1 MNDVFAEILRL
12 NQQGRRAALCTI
24 ISSKGSLPMSGKAKM
39 LVGEDG
45 TMVGTVGGGCL
56 EADVWA
62 EAQRVLKKDIS
73 KIASFILTEQH
84 AGESGLNCGGKVEIF
99 IEPVV
104 PARVEAVFEEIA
116 RIRAQGEKGAIA
128 TVISSRIPPAMK
140 DKAKLVLRADG
151 TVVGRL
157 GEGGFIED
165 HVRQKAEDVMRED
178 YLTVLQ
184 FEVGEDEAQRWGLER
199 GDTLDVFVEPI
210 VAIPTLY
217 LFGGGHVSLQIAK
230 IATMVGFKTVV
241 IDDRPAFA
249 NKERFPMA
257 DATLVEDLTTVF
269 ERLNIDDQSYIVAV
283 TRGHQHDE
291 PVIEQAIRTNAR
303 YIGMIG
309 SKRKI
314 TRMWKKLIERGAHRE
329 RLAQVH
335 APIGLEIGADT
346 PEEIAVSIVAQM
358 IQARRGPKDR
368 KRLSNY
374 ERVSAAAHAS
384 ST

>member
-1 MNDVFAEILRL
+1 MNDVFDEILRL
-12 NQQGRRAALCTI
+12 KQEGQRGALCTV

-62 EAQRVLKKDIS
+62 EAQRVVKRDIS
-73 KIASFILTEQH
+73 KVASFILTEQH
-84 AGESGLNCGGKVEIF
+84 AGESGLNCGGKVDIF

-104 PARVEAVFEEIA
+104 PDRMTAVFEEIA
-116 RIRAQGEKGAIA
+116 RIRAEGEKGAIA
-128 TVISSRIPPAMK
+128 TVISSRIPAAMK
-140 DKAKLVLRADG
+140 EKSKLVLRADG
-151 TVVGRL
+151 TILGGI

-165 HVRQKAEDVMRED
+165 CVRQKAEEVMRED

-184 FEVGEDEAQRWGLER
+184 FEISEDEGHRWGLEP

-210 VAIPTLY
+210 IAIPTLY

-230 IATMVGFKTVV
+230 IAKMVGFKIVV

-257 DATLVEDLTTVF
+257 DEARVEDLYTVF
-269 ERLNIDDQSYIVAV
+269 ERLKIDDQSYIVAV

-291 PVIEQAIRTNAR
+291 PVIEQAIRTEAR

-314 TRMWKKLIERGAHRE
+314 SRMWKKLIERGADKA
-329 RLAQVH
+329 RLAQVQ

-346 PEEIAVSIVAQM
+346 PEEIAVSIVAQL
-358 IQARRGPKDR
+358 IQSRRGRKDR
-368 KRLSNY
+368 RRLSNY
-374 ERVSAAAHAS
+374 ERISAAAHVTSA
-384 ST
+384 

>member
-1 MNDVFAEILRL
+1 
-12 NQQGRRAALCTI
+12 
-24 ISSKGSLPMSGKAKM
+24 MSGKAKM

-62 EAQRVLKKDIS
+62 EAQRVLKGDIS
-73 KIASFILTEQH
+73 KIAAFILTEQH

-104 PARVEAVFEEIA
+104 PRRMDAVFEEIV

-128 TVISSRIPPAMK
+128 TVISSRIPAAMK

-151 TVVGRL
+151 TTVG
-157 GEGGFIED
+157 GIGDGGFVEE
-165 HVRQKAEDVMRED
+165 HVRQEAERVMQED

-184 FEVGEDEAQRWGLER
+184 FEVSDEEAERWALEA
-199 GDTLDVFVEPI
+199 GDTLDIFIEPI
-210 VAIPTLY
+210 VAVPTLY
-217 LFGGGHVSLQIAK
+217 LFGGGHVSLQIATVAK
-230 IATMVGFKTVV
+230 LVGFKIVV
-241 IDDRPAFA
+241 LDDRPAFA
-249 NKERFPMA
+249 NQERFPMA
-257 DATLVEDLTTVF
+257 DETRVEDLTTAF
-269 ERLNIDDQSYIVAV
+269 ERLNIDDQSYIVTV
-283 TRGHQHDE
+283 TRAHQADE

-314 TRMWKKLIERGAHRE
+314 SRMWKKLIERGGDPQ
-329 RLAQVH
+329 RLAEVH
-335 APIGLEIGADT
+335 APIGLEIGADN
-346 PEEIAVSIVAQM
+346 PQEIAVCIVAQL
-358 IQARRGPKDR
+358 IQVRRGRKER

-374 ERVSAAAHAS
+374 ERVAAVAQTTSA
-384 ST
+384 

>member
-1 MNDVFAEILRL
+1 MNDVFSEILRL
-12 NQQGRRAALCTI
+12 KQEGQRGALCTI

-62 EAQRVLKKDIS
+62 EAQRVVKKDIS

-104 PARVEAVFEEIA
+104 PERMTAVFEEIA

-128 TVISSRIPPAMK
+128 TVISSRIPPEMK
-140 DKAKLVLRADG
+140 EQSKLVLRADG
-151 TVVGRL
+151 TIVG
-157 GEGGFIED
+157 GIGAGGFIED
-165 HVRQKAEDVMRED
+165 SVRQKAEEVMRED

-184 FEVGEDEAQRWGLER
+184 FDISEEEAQRWGLEP

-210 VAIPTLY
+210 IAIPTLY

-230 IATMVGFKTVV
+230 VAKMVGFKIVV

-257 DATLVEDLTTVF
+257 DETRVEDLYSVF
-269 ERLNIDDQSYIVAV
+269 ERLHIDDQSYIVAV

-291 PVIEQAIRTNAR
+291 PVIEQAIRTGAR

-314 TRMWKKLIERGAHRE
+314 SRMWKKLIERGADKQ

-335 APIGLEIGADT
+335 APVGLEIGADT
-346 PEEIAVSIVAQM
+346 PEEIAVSIVAQL
-358 IQARRGPKDR
+358 IESRRGHKDR
-368 KRLSNY
+368 RRLSNY
-374 ERVSAAAHAS
+374 ERISATTAVTSA
-384 ST
+384 

>member
-1 MNDVFAEILRL
+1 
-12 NQQGRRAALCTI
+12 
-24 ISSKGSLPMSGKAKM
+24 M

-62 EAQRVLKKDIS
+62 EAQRVIKSDVS
-73 KIASFILTEQH
+73 KIATFILTEQH

-104 PARVEAVFEEIA
+104 PERADAVIEEIA
-116 RIRAQGEKGAIA
+116 RIRAEGEKGAIA
-128 TVISSRIPPAMK
+128 TVISGHLPAGMK
-140 DKAKLVLRADG
+140 EKAKLVLRADG
-151 TVVGRL
+151 TTVGGI
-157 GEGGFIED
+157 GEGGFIEES
-165 HVRQKAEDVMRED
+165 VRQKAEEVMRDD

-184 FEVGEDEAQRWGLER
+184 FEVNEEEAQRWALET

-217 LFGGGHVSLQIAK
+217 LFGGGHVSLQIAR
-230 IATMVGFKTVV
+230 IAKMVGFKIVV

-249 NKERFPMA
+249 NKDRFAMA
-257 DATLVEDLTTVF
+257 DETRVEDLYTVF
-269 ERLNIDDQSYIVAV
+269 DRLKIDDQSYIVAV

-291 PVIEQAIRTNAR
+291 PVIEQAIRTDAR

-314 TRMWKKLIERGAHRE
+314 TRMWKKLIERGADRK
-329 RLAQVH
+329 RLAEVH
-335 APIGLEIGADT
+335 APIGLEIGADN
-346 PEEIAVSIVAQM
+346 PEEIAVSIVAQLV
-358 IQARRGPKDR
+358 QARRGRKDR
-368 KRLSNY
+368 RRLSNY
-374 ERVSAAAHAS
+374 ERISAAAYTAS
-384 ST
+384 A

>member
-1 MNDVFAEILRL
+1 MNDLFAEILRL
-12 NQQGRRAALCTI
+12 QEEGQRGALCTI

-62 EAQRVLKKDIS
+62 EAQRVVKKDIS

-104 PARVEAVFEEIA
+104 PDRMNLLFEEIA

-128 TVISSRIPPAMK
+128 TVISSRIPPTMK
-140 DKAKLVLRADG
+140 EKSKLLLRADG
-151 TVVGRL
+151 TVMGRI

-165 HVRQKAEDVMRED
+165 CVRQKAEEVMRED

-184 FEVGEDEAQRWGLER
+184 FEVNDEEAQRWGLEP
-199 GDTLDVFVEPI
+199 GDSLDVFVEPI

-230 IATMVGFKTVV
+230 VAKMVGFKIVV

-257 DATLVEDLTTVF
+257 DETRVEDLYTVF
-269 ERLNIDDQSYIVAV
+269 ERLKIDDQSYIVAV

-291 PVIEQAIRTNAR
+291 PVIEQAIRTEAR

-314 TRMWKKLIERGAHRE
+314 SRMWKKLIERGANRD

-346 PEEIAVSIVAQM
+346 PEEIAVSIVAQL
-358 IQARRGPKDR
+358 IQSRRGRKDR
-368 KRLSNY
+368 RRLSNY
-374 ERVSAAAHAS
+374 ERISAVAPVTSA
-384 ST
+384 

>member
-12 NQQGRRAALCTI
+12 KQEGQRGALCTI

-62 EAQRVLKKDIS
+62 EAQRVVKKDIS

-84 AGESGLNCGGKVEIF
+84 AGESGLNCGGKVDIF

-104 PARVEAVFEEIA
+104 PDRMTAVFEEIA
-116 RIRAQGEKGAIA
+116 RIRAEGEKGAIA
-128 TVISSRIPPAMK
+128 TVISSRIPAAMK
-140 DKAKLVLRADG
+140 EKSKLILRADG
-151 TVVGRL
+151 TMLGGI

-165 HVRQKAEDVMRED
+165 CVRQKAEEVMRED

-184 FEVGEDEAQRWGLER
+184 FEIGDEEAQRWGLEP

-210 VAIPTLY
+210 IAIPTLY
-217 LFGGGHVSLQIAK
+217 LFGGGHVSLQIARVAK
-230 IATMVGFKTVV
+230 MVGLKIVV

-257 DATLVEDLTTVF
+257 DETRVEDLYTVF
-269 ERLNIDDQSYIVAV
+269 ERLKIDDQSYIVAV

-291 PVIEQAIRTNAR
+291 PVIEQAIRTEAR

-314 TRMWKKLIERGAHRE
+314 SRMWKKLIERGADKA

-346 PEEIAVSIVAQM
+346 PEEIAVSIVAQL
-358 IQARRGPKDR
+358 IQSRRGRKDR
-368 KRLSNY
+368 RRLSNY
-374 ERVSAAAHAS
+374 ERISAADHVTSA
-384 ST
+384 

>member
-12 NQQGRRAALCTI
+12 KQQGRRAALCTI

-62 EAQRVLKKDIS
+62 EAQRVLKKDVS
-73 KIASFILTEQH
+73 KIAAFILTEQH

-104 PARVEAVFEEIA
+104 PARMEAVFEEIA

-128 TVISSRIPPAMK
+128 SVISSRIPPAMK

-157 GEGGFIED
+157 GEGGFIEEY
-165 HVRQKAEDVMRED
+165 VRQKAEDVMRED

-184 FEVGEDEAQRWGLER
+184 VEVGEDDAQRWGLDP

-291 PVIEQAIRTNAR
+291 PVVEQAIRTSAR

-314 TRMWKKLIERGAHRE
+314 TRMWKKLIERGADRD

-346 PEEIAVSIVAQM
+346 PEEIAVSIVAQL

-374 ERVSAAAHAS
+374 ERVSAVAQAS
-384 ST
+384 SA

>member
-12 NQQGRRAALCTI
+12 KQEGQRGALCTV

-62 EAQRVLKKDIS
+62 EAQRVVKRDIS

-84 AGESGLNCGGKVEIF
+84 AGESGLNCGGKVDIF

-104 PARVEAVFEEIA
+104 PDRMTAVFEEIA
-116 RIRAQGEKGAIA
+116 RIRAEGEKGAIA
-128 TVISSRIPPAMK
+128 TVISSRIPAAMQEK
-140 DKAKLVLRADG
+140 SKLVLRADG
-151 TVVGRL
+151 TLLGGI
-157 GEGGFIED
+157 GEGGFVED
-165 HVRQKAEDVMRED
+165 CVRQKAEEVMRED
-178 YLTVLQ
+178 YLAVLQ
-184 FEVGEDEAQRWGLER
+184 FEIGDEEAQRWGLEP

-210 VAIPTLY
+210 IAIPTLY
-217 LFGGGHVSLQIAK
+217 LFGGGHVSLQIAR
-230 IATMVGFKTVV
+230 IAQMVGFKIVV

-257 DATLVEDLTTVF
+257 DETRVEDLYTVF
-269 ERLNIDDQSYIVAV
+269 ERLKIDDQSYIVAV

-291 PVIEQAIRTNAR
+291 PVIEQAIRTEAR

-314 TRMWKKLIERGAHRE
+314 SRMWKKLIERGADKA

-346 PEEIAVSIVAQM
+346 PEEIAVSIVAQL
-358 IQARRGPKDR
+358 IQSRRGRKDR
-368 KRLSNY
+368 RRLSNY
-374 ERVSAAAHAS
+374 ERISAAAHVTSA
-384 ST
+384 

>member
-1 MNDVFAEILRL
+1 MNDVFADILRL
-12 NQQGRRAALCTI
+12 KQQGRRAALCTI

-62 EAQRVLKKDIS
+62 EAQRVLKKDIA

-104 PARVEAVFEEIA
+104 PARMEAVFEEIA
-116 RIRAQGEKGAIA
+116 RIRAEGEKGAIA
-128 TVISSRIPPAMK
+128 TVISSRIPAAMK

-165 HVRQKAEDVMRED
+165 YVRQKAEDVMRED

-184 FEVGEDEAQRWGLER
+184 CEVGEDEAQRWGLEP

-314 TRMWKKLIERGAHRE
+314 TRMWKKLIERGASRE

-335 APIGLEIGADT
+335 APIGMEIGADT
-346 PEEIAVSIVAQM
+346 PEEIAVSIVAQL

-384 ST
+384 SA

>member
-1 MNDVFAEILRL
+1 MNDVFNEILRL
-12 NQQGRRAALCTI
+12 KQQGQRGALCTI

-62 EAQRVLKKDIS
+62 EAQRVVKKDIS

-104 PARVEAVFEEIA
+104 PDRMTTVFEEIA

-140 DKAKLVLRADG
+140 EQSKLVLRADG
-151 TVVGRL
+151 SIVG
-157 GEGGFIED
+157 GIGAGGLIED
-165 HVRQKAEDVMRED
+165 SVRQKAEEVMRED

-184 FEVGEDEAQRWGLER
+184 FDIGDEEAQRWGLEP

-210 VAIPTLY
+210 IAIPTLY
-217 LFGGGHVSLQIAK
+217 LFGGGHVSLQIANVAK
-230 IATMVGFKTVV
+230 MVGFKIVV

-249 NKERFPMA
+249 NQERFPMA
-257 DATLVEDLTTVF
+257 DETRVEDLYTVF
-269 ERLNIDDQSYIVAV
+269 ERLHIDDQSYIVAV

-291 PVIEQAIRTNAR
+291 PVIEQAIRTEAR

-314 TRMWKKLIERGAHRE
+314 SRMWKKLIERGADKN

-346 PEEIAVSIVAQM
+346 PEEIAVSIVAQL
-358 IQARRGPKDR
+358 IESRRGRKDR
-368 KRLSNY
+368 RRLSNY
-374 ERVSAAAHAS
+374 EHIPAAADVTSA
-384 ST
+384 

>member
-1 MNDVFAEILRL
+1 MNDVFAELLRL
-12 NQQGRRAALCTI
+12 KQEGQRGALCTV
-24 ISSKGSLPMSGKAKM
+24 ISSTGSLPMSGKAKM

-62 EAQRVLKKDIS
+62 EAQRAVKRDIS
-73 KIASFILTEQH
+73 QIASFILTEQH
-84 AGESGLNCGGKVEIF
+84 AGESGLNCGGKVDIF

-104 PARVEAVFEEIA
+104 PERMTAVFEEIA
-116 RIRAQGEKGAIA
+116 RIRAEGEKGAIA
-128 TVISSRIPPAMK
+128 TVISSRIPAAMK
-140 DKAKLVLRADG
+140 EKSKLVLRTDG
-151 TVVGRL
+151 SML
-157 GEGGFIED
+157 GGIGAGGFIED
-165 HVRQKAEDVMRED
+165 CVRQKAEEVMRED

-184 FEVGEDEAQRWGLER
+184 FEISDDEAQRWGLEP

-210 VAIPTLY
+210 IAIPTLY

-230 IATMVGFKTVV
+230 VAKMVGFKIVV

-249 NKERFPMA
+249 NQDRFPMA
-257 DATLVEDLTTVF
+257 DETRVEDLYTVF
-269 ERLNIDDQSYIVAV
+269 ERLKIDDQSYIVAV

-291 PVIEQAIRTNAR
+291 PVIEQAIRTEAR

-314 TRMWKKLIERGAHRE
+314 SRMWKKLIERGADKA

-346 PEEIAVSIVAQM
+346 PEEIAVSIVAQL
-358 IQARRGPKDR
+358 IQSRRGRKDR
-368 KRLSNY
+368 RRLSNY
-374 ERVSAAAHAS
+374 ERISAAAHVAS
-384 ST
+384 A

>member
-1 MNDVFAEILRL
+1 MSDVFSELLRL
-12 NQQGRRAALCTI
+12 KQQGQRAALCTI

-62 EAQRVLKKDIS
+62 EAQRVIKKDIS
-73 KIASFILTEQH
+73 KIAAFILTEQH

-104 PARVEAVFEEIA
+104 PQRLNEVFEEIA
-116 RIRAQGEKGAIA
+116 RIRAAGEKGAIA

-140 DKAKLVLRADG
+140 EKSKLVLRADG
-151 TVVGRL
+151 TVVG
-157 GEGGFIED
+157 GIGDGGFIED
-165 HVRQKAEDVMRED
+165 YVRQRAEEVMRED

-184 FEVGEDEAQRWGLER
+184 FELGEEEAQRWGLDSGE
-199 GDTLDVFVEPI
+199 TLDVFVEPI

-230 IATMVGFKTVV
+230 IAKMVGFKLVV

-249 NKERFPMA
+249 NQERFPMA
-257 DATLVEDLTTVF
+257 DETRVEDLYTVF
-269 ERLNIDDQSYIVAV
+269 ERLKIDDQSYIVAV

-314 TRMWKKLIERGAHRE
+314 LRMWKKLIERGADPK
-329 RLAQVH
+329 RLAEVH

-346 PEEIAVSIVAQM
+346 PEEIAVSVVAQL
-358 IQARRGPKDR
+358 IQVRRGRKDR
-368 KRLSNY
+368 RRLSNY
-374 ERVSAAAHAS
+374 ERIPAAVSATSA
-384 ST
+384 

>member
-12 NQQGRRAALCTI
+12 KQEGQRGALCTV

-62 EAQRVLKKDIS
+62 EAQRVVKRDIS

-84 AGESGLNCGGKVEIF
+84 AGESGLNCGGKVDIF

-104 PARVEAVFEEIA
+104 PDRLTAVFEEIA
-116 RIRAQGEKGAIA
+116 RIRADGEKGAIA
-128 TVISSRIPPAMK
+128 TVISSHIPAAMK
-140 DKAKLVLRADG
+140 EKSKLILRADG
-151 TVVGRL
+151 TILGGI

-165 HVRQKAEDVMRED
+165 CVRQKAEEVMRED

-184 FEVGEDEAQRWGLER
+184 FEICDNEAQRWGLEPD
-199 GDTLDVFVEPI
+199 DTLDIFVEPI
-210 VAIPTLY
+210 IAIPTLY
-217 LFGGGHVSLQIAK
+217 LFGGGHVSLQIAR
-230 IATMVGFKTVV
+230 IAKMVGFKIVV

-257 DATLVEDLTTVF
+257 DETRVEDLYTVF
-269 ERLNIDDQSYIVAV
+269 ERLKIDDQSYIVAV

-291 PVIEQAIRTNAR
+291 PVIEQAIRTEAR

-314 TRMWKKLIERGAHRE
+314 SRMWKKLIGRGADKA
-329 RLAQVH
+329 RLAQVQ

-346 PEEIAVSIVAQM
+346 PEEIAVSIVAQL
-358 IQARRGPKDR
+358 IQSRRGRKDR
-368 KRLSNY
+368 RRLSNY
-374 ERVSAAAHAS
+374 ERIPAAAHVTSA
-384 ST
+384 

>member
-1 MNDVFAEILRL
+1 MSDVFSEILRL
-12 NQQGRRAALCTI
+12 QERGHRAALCTI

-62 EAQRVLKKDIS
+62 EAKRVVKKDIA

-104 PARVEAVFEEIA
+104 PQRMHEVFEEIA
-116 RIRAQGEKGAIA
+116 RLRTEGEKGAIA
-128 TVISSRIPPAMK
+128 TVISSRIPAAMK
-140 DKAKLVLRADG
+140 ERAKLVLRADG
-151 TVVGRL
+151 MGVG
-157 GEGGFIED
+157 GIGDGGFIEE
-165 HVRQKAEDVMRED
+165 HVRQKAEEVMRED

-184 FEVGEDEAQRWGLER
+184 FEVGDEEAQRWGLASGEI
-199 GDTLDVFVEPI
+199 LDVFIEPI

-230 IATMVGFKTVV
+230 IAKMVGFKVVV

-249 NKERFPMA
+249 NQERFPMA
-257 DATLVEDLTTVF
+257 DDTRVDDLYTVF
-269 ERLNIDDQSYIVAV
+269 ERLKVDDQSYIVAV

-291 PVIEQAIRTNAR
+291 PVIEQAIRTEAR

-314 TRMWKKLIERGAHRE
+314 SRMWKKLIERGANPD

-346 PEEIAVSIVAQM
+346 PEEIAVSVVAQLV
-358 IQARRGPKDR
+358 QARRGRKDR
-368 KRLSNY
+368 RRLSNY
-374 ERVSAAAHAS
+374 ERVSAVVPATSA
-384 ST
+384 

>member
-1 MNDVFAEILRL
+1 MNDVFTEILRL
-12 NQQGRRAALCTI
+12 KQHGHRGALCTI

-39 LVGEDG
+39 LVSEDG

-62 EAQRVLKKDIS
+62 EAQRVVKKDIS

-104 PARVEAVFEEIA
+104 PARMDAVFEEIT

-128 TVISSRIPPAMK
+128 TVISNRIPVAMQEK
-140 DKAKLVLRADG
+140 SKLVLRADG
-151 TVVGRL
+151 TVVGGI
-157 GEGGFIED
+157 GEGGLIED
-165 HVRQKAEDVMRED
+165 CVRQKAEDVMRED

-184 FEVGEDEAQRWGLER
+184 FEVGEETAQQWGLMAGE
-199 GDTLDVFVEPI
+199 TLDVFIEPI
-210 VAIPTLY
+210 IAIPTLY

-230 IATMVGFKTVV
+230 LAKTVGFKVVV

-249 NKERFPMA
+249 NKERFPMVDEA
-257 DATLVEDLTTVF
+257 RVEDLETVF

-283 TRGHQHDE
+283 TRGHQHDQ
-291 PVIEQAIRTNAR
+291 PVIEQAVRTEAR

-314 TRMWKKLIERGAHRE
+314 ARMWKKLIERGADPD
-329 RLAQVH
+329 RLSQVH

-346 PEEIAVSIVAQM
+346 PEEIAVSIVAQL
-358 IQARRGPKDR
+358 IQTRRGRKDR

-374 ERVSAAAHAS
+374 ERVSAMAEATSA
-384 ST
+384 

>member
-12 NQQGRRAALCTI
+12 KQEGQRGALCTV

-62 EAQRVLKKDIS
+62 EAQRVVKRDIS

-99 IEPVV
+99 IEPVI
-104 PARVEAVFEEIA
+104 PDRLTAVFEEIA
-116 RIRAQGEKGAIA
+116 RIRAEGEKGAIA
-128 TVISSRIPPAMK
+128 TVISSRIPTAMK
-140 DKAKLVLRADG
+140 EKSKLVLRGDG
-151 TVVGRL
+151 TMLGGI

-165 HVRQKAEDVMRED
+165 CVRQKADDVMRQD
-178 YLTVLQ
+178 YLAVLQ
-184 FEVGEDEAQRWGLER
+184 FEVSDDEAQRWGLEP

-210 VAIPTLY
+210 IAIPTLY

-230 IATMVGFKTVV
+230 IAKMVGFKIVV

-249 NKERFPMA
+249 NQERFPMA
-257 DATLVEDLTTVF
+257 DETRVEDLYTVF
-269 ERLNIDDQSYIVAV
+269 ERLKIDDQSYIVAV

-291 PVIEQAIRTNAR
+291 PVIEQAIRTEAR

-314 TRMWKKLIERGAHRE
+314 SRMWKKLIERGADKA
-329 RLAQVH
+329 RLAQVQ

-346 PEEIAVSIVAQM
+346 PEEIAVSIVAQL
-358 IQARRGPKDR
+358 IQSRRGRKDR
-368 KRLSNY
+368 RRLSNY
-374 ERVSAAAHAS
+374 ERISAAAHVTTA
-384 ST
+384 

>member
-12 NQQGRRAALCTI
+12 KQQGQRGALCTI

-62 EAQRVLKKDIS
+62 EAQRVVKKDIS

-104 PARVEAVFEEIA
+104 PDRMTAIFEEIA
-116 RIRAQGEKGAIA
+116 RIRAEGGKGAIA

-140 DKAKLVLRADG
+140 EKSKLVLRADG
-151 TVVGRL
+151 TILGAI

-165 HVRQKAEDVMRED
+165 YVRQKAEEVMRED
-178 YLTVLQ
+178 YLTILQ
-184 FEVGEDEAQRWGLER
+184 FEVNDEEAQRWGLEP
-199 GDTLDVFVEPI
+199 GDALDVFVEPI

-230 IATMVGFKTVV
+230 VAKMVGFKIVV

-257 DATLVEDLTTVF
+257 DDTRVEDLYTVF
-269 ERLNIDDQSYIVAV
+269 ERLKIDDQSYIVAV

-291 PVIEQAIRTNAR
+291 PVIEQAIRTDAR

-314 TRMWKKLIERGAHRE
+314 SRMWKKLIERGADKN

-346 PEEIAVSIVAQM
+346 PEEIAVSIVAQL
-358 IQARRGPKDR
+358 IQSRRGRKDR
-368 KRLSNY
+368 RRLSNY
-374 ERVSAAAHAS
+374 EHVPAAAHVPSA
-384 ST
+384 

>member
-12 NQQGRRAALCTI
+12 KQQGQRGALCTI
-24 ISSKGSLPMSGKAKM
+24 VSSKGSLPMSGKAKM

-104 PARVEAVFEEIA
+104 PARMDDVFEEIT
-116 RIRAQGEKGAIA
+116 RLRAQGEKGAIA
-128 TVISSRIPPAMK
+128 TVISSRIPAAMQEK
-140 DKAKLVLRADG
+140 SKLVLRADG
-151 TVVGRL
+151 TIVGGI
-157 GEGGFIED
+157 GEGGLIED
-165 HVRQKAEDVMRED
+165 CVRQKAADVMQED
-178 YLTVLQ
+178 YLTVIQ
-184 FEVGEDEAQRWGLER
+184 FEVGEETAQHWGLTPGE
-199 GDTLDVFVEPI
+199 TLDVFIEPI
-210 VAIPTLY
+210 IAIPTLY

-230 IATMVGFKTVV
+230 VAKPVGFKVIV

-249 NKERFPMA
+249 NPERFPMA
-257 DATLVEDLTTVF
+257 DETRVEDMDTVF
-269 ERLNIDDQSYIVAV
+269 ERLHIDDQSYIVAV
-283 TRGHQHDE
+283 TRGHQHDQ
-291 PVIEQAIRTNAR
+291 PIIEQAIRTQAR

-314 TRMWKKLIERGAHRE
+314 SRMWKKLIERGADRD
-329 RLAQVH
+329 RLNQVH

-346 PEEIAVSIVAQM
+346 PEEIAISIVAQL
-358 IQARRGPKDR
+358 IETRRGHKDR

-374 ERVSAAAHAS
+374 ERVSAVAETTSA
-384 ST
+384 

>member
-1 MNDVFAEILRL
+1 MNDVFDEILRL
-12 NQQGRRAALCTI
+12 KQEGQRGALCTV

-62 EAQRVLKKDIS
+62 EAQRVVKRDIS

-84 AGESGLNCGGKVEIF
+84 AGESGLNCGGKVDIF
-99 IEPVV
+99 IEPVA
-104 PARVEAVFEEIA
+104 PDRMTAVFEAIA
-116 RIRAQGEKGAIA
+116 RIRAEGEKGAIA
-128 TVISSRIPPAMK
+128 TVISSRIPAAMK
-140 DKAKLVLRADG
+140 EKSKLVLRADG
-151 TVVGRL
+151 ALLGGI

-165 HVRQKAEDVMRED
+165 CVRQKAEEVMRED

-184 FEVGEDEAQRWGLER
+184 FEISDDEAQRWGLEPS
-199 GDTLDVFVEPI
+199 DTLDVFVEPI
-210 VAIPTLY
+210 IAFPTLY

-230 IATMVGFKTVV
+230 VAKMVGFKIVV

-257 DATLVEDLTTVF
+257 DETRVEDLYTVF
-269 ERLNIDDQSYIVAV
+269 ERLKIDDQSYIVAV

-291 PVIEQAIRTNAR
+291 PVIEQAIRTEAR

-314 TRMWKKLIERGAHRE
+314 SRMWKQLIERGADKA
-329 RLAQVH
+329 RLAQVQ

-346 PEEIAVSIVAQM
+346 PEEIAVSIVAQL
-358 IQARRGPKDR
+358 IQSRRGRKDR
-368 KRLSNY
+368 RRLSNY
-374 ERVSAAAHAS
+374 ERISAAAHVTSA
-384 ST
+384 

>member
-12 NQQGRRAALCTI
+12 QQDGQRGALCTI

-62 EAQRVLKKDIS
+62 EAQRVVKRDIS

-104 PARVEAVFEEIA
+104 PDRMTGVFEEIA
-116 RIRAQGEKGAIA
+116 RIRAEGEKGAIA
-128 TVISSRIPPAMK
+128 TVISSRIPAAMK
-140 DKAKLVLRADG
+140 EKSKLVLRADG
-151 TVVGRL
+151 TILGGI

-165 HVRQKAEDVMRED
+165 YVRQKAAEVMRED

-184 FEVGEDEAQRWGLER
+184 FDIGDEEAQRWGLEP

-210 VAIPTLY
+210 SAIPTLY
-217 LFGGGHVSLQIAK
+217 LFGGGHVSLQIAR
-230 IATMVGFKTVV
+230 IAKMVGFKIVV

-249 NKERFPMA
+249 NTERFPMA
-257 DATLVEDLTTVF
+257 DETRVEDLYTVF
-269 ERLNIDDQSYIVAV
+269 ERLKIDDQSYIVAV

-291 PVIEQAIRTNAR
+291 PVIEQAIRTEAR

-314 TRMWKKLIERGAHRE
+314 SRMWKKLIERGADKA
-329 RLAQVH
+329 RLAQVQ

-346 PEEIAVSIVAQM
+346 PEEIAVSIVAQL
-358 IQARRGPKDR
+358 IQSRRGRKDR
-368 KRLSNY
+368 RRLSNY
-374 ERVSAAAHAS
+374 ERVSAAAHVAS
-384 ST
+384 A

>member
-12 NQQGRRAALCTI
+12 KEQGHRGALCTI

-39 LVGEDG
+39 LVGDDG

-62 EAQRVLKKDIS
+62 EAKQVVKKDVA

-104 PARVEAVFEEIA
+104 PGRLNDVFEEVT
-116 RIRAQGEKGAIA
+116 RLRAQGEKGAIA
-128 TVISSRIPPAMK
+128 TVISSRIPPSMK
-140 DKAKLVLRADG
+140 EKSKLVLRADG
-151 TVVGRL
+151 SVVGAL
-157 GEGGFIED
+157 GDGGFLED
-165 HVRQKAEDVMRED
+165 CVRRKAEEVMRED

-184 FEVGEDEAQRWGLER
+184 FEIGDDEAQRWGIEA
-199 GDTLDVFVEPI
+199 GETLDVFIEPI

-230 IATMVGFKTVV
+230 VAKSVGFKIVV
-241 IDDRPAFA
+241 IDDRPSFA
-249 NKERFPMA
+249 NQERFPMA
-257 DATLVEDLTTVF
+257 DETRVEDMETVF
-269 ERLNIDDQSYIVAV
+269 ERLPVDDQSYIVAV
-283 TRGHQHDE
+283 TRGHQHDQ
-291 PVIEQAIRTNAR
+291 PVIEQAIRTDAR

-314 TRMWKKLIERGAHRE
+314 SRMWKKLIERGANRE

-346 PEEIAVSIVAQM
+346 PEEIAVSIVAQL
-358 IQARRGPKDR
+358 IQARRGRKDR
-368 KRLSNY
+368 RRLSNY
-374 ERVSAAAHAS
+374 ERIAAAAPI
-384 ST
+384 TTA

>member
-1 MNDVFAEILRL
+1 MNDVFDEIVRL
-12 NQQGRRAALCTI
+12 KHQGQRGALCTI

-62 EAQRVLKKDIS
+62 EAQRVVKRDIS
-73 KIASFILTEQH
+73 KIAAFILTEQH

-104 PARVEAVFEEIA
+104 PNRMTAVFEEIA
-116 RIRAQGEKGAIA
+116 RLRAEGEKGAIA

-140 DKAKLVLRADG
+140 EKSKLVLRSDG
-151 TVVGRL
+151 TIIGNI
-157 GEGGFIED
+157 GAGGFIED
-165 HVRQKAEDVMRED
+165 CVRQKAAEVMRED

-184 FEVGEDEAQRWGLER
+184 FEVGDEEAQRWGLEP

-230 IATMVGFKTVV
+230 VAKTVGFKIVV

-257 DATLVEDLTTVF
+257 DETRVEDLYTVF
-269 ERLNIDDQSYIVAV
+269 ERLRIDDQSYIVAV

-291 PVIEQAIRTNAR
+291 PVIEQAIRTEAR

-314 TRMWKKLIERGAHRE
+314 SRMWKKLIERGADKN

-346 PEEIAVSIVAQM
+346 PEEIAVSIVAQL
-358 IQARRGPKDR
+358 IQSRRGRKDR
-368 KRLSNY
+368 RRLSNY
-374 ERVSAAAHAS
+374 ERISAAAPVTSA
-384 ST
+384 

>member
-1 MNDVFAEILRL
+1 MSDVFQEIIRL
-12 NQQGRRAALCTI
+12 KQEGHRAALCTV

-62 EAQRVLKKDIS
+62 EAQGVLKKDIS
-73 KIASFILTEQH
+73 KVASFILTEQH
-84 AGESGLNCGGKVEIF
+84 AGENGLNCGGKVEIF

-104 PARVEAVFEEIA
+104 PQRMTAVFEEIA
-116 RIRAQGEKGAIA
+116 RIRAEGEKGAIA
-128 TVISSRIPPAMK
+128 TVISSRIPPEMK
-140 DKAKLVLRADG
+140 DKSKLVLRADG
-151 TVVGRL
+151 TMVG
-157 GEGGFIED
+157 GIGDGGFVED
-165 HVRQKAEDVMRED
+165 HVRQTAADVMRED
-178 YLTVLQ
+178 YLTILQ
-184 FEVGEDEAQRWGLER
+184 FEVGDEEAQRWGLAPGE
-199 GDTLDVFVEPI
+199 LLNVFVEPI
-210 VAIPTLY
+210 IAIPTLY

-230 IATMVGFKTVV
+230 IAKMVGFKLVV
-241 IDDRPAFA
+241 IDDRPTFA

-257 DATLVEDLTTVF
+257 DETLVDDLTTVF
-269 ERLNIDDQSYIVAV
+269 DRLRIDDQSYIVAV

-291 PVIEQAIRTNAR
+291 PVIEQAIRTEAR

-314 TRMWKKLIERGAHRE
+314 TRMWKKLIERGADRN

-346 PEEIAVSIVAQM
+346 PEEIAVSVVAQLV
-358 IQARRGPKDR
+358 QVRRGRKDR
-368 KRLSNY
+368 RRLSNY
-374 ERVSAAAHAS
+374 ERVSAVVPATAE
-384 ST
+384 

>member
-1 MNDVFAEILRL
+1 MNDVFSEILRL
-12 NQQGRRAALCTI
+12 KREGQRGALCTI
-24 ISSKGSLPMSGKAKM
+24 VSSKGSLPMSGKAKM

-62 EAQRVLKKDIS
+62 EAQRVVKKDIS

-104 PARVEAVFEEIA
+104 PNRMTAVFEEIA

-128 TVISSRIPPAMK
+128 TVISSHIPPAMQEQS
-140 DKAKLVLRADG
+140 KLVLRADG
-151 TVVGRL
+151 SIVG
-157 GEGGFIED
+157 GIGTGGFIED
-165 HVRQKAEDVMRED
+165 SVRQKAEEVMRED

-184 FEVGEDEAQRWGLER
+184 FEVGDEEAQRWGLEP

-210 VAIPTLY
+210 IAIPTLY
-217 LFGGGHVSLQIAK
+217 LFGGGHVSLQIANVAK
-230 IATMVGFKTVV
+230 MVGFKIVV

-257 DATLVEDLTTVF
+257 DETRVEDMYTVF
-269 ERLNIDDQSYIVAV
+269 ERLHIDDQSYIVAV

-291 PVIEQAIRTNAR
+291 PVIEQAIKTEAR

-314 TRMWKKLIERGAHRE
+314 SRMWKKLIERGADKN

-346 PEEIAVSIVAQM
+346 PEEIAVSIVAQL
-358 IQARRGPKDR
+358 IESRRGRKDR
-368 KRLSNY
+368 RRLSNY
-374 ERVSAAAHAS
+374 ERISAAAHVTAV
-384 ST
+384 

>member
-12 NQQGRRAALCTI
+12 QEQGHRGALCTV

-62 EAQRVLKKDIS
+62 EAQRVVKRDIS
-73 KIASFILTEQH
+73 KIAAFILTEQH

-104 PARVEAVFEEIA
+104 PERMNAVFEEIA
-116 RIRAQGEKGAIA
+116 RIRAEGEKGAIA
-128 TVISSRIPPAMK
+128 TVISSRIPPTMK
-140 DKAKLVLRADG
+140 EKSKLVLRADG
-151 TVVGRL
+151 TVLGGI

-165 HVRQKAEDVMRED
+165 CVRQKADEVMRED

-184 FEVGEDEAQRWGLER
+184 FDISDEEAQRWGLES
-199 GDTLDVFVEPI
+199 GDTLDIFVEPI

-230 IATMVGFKTVV
+230 VAKMVGFKIVV

-257 DATLVEDLTTVF
+257 DDTRVEDLYTVF
-269 ERLNIDDQSYIVAV
+269 ERLRIDDQSYIVAV

-291 PVIEQAIRTNAR
+291 PVIEQAIRTEAR

-314 TRMWKKLIERGAHRE
+314 SRMWKKLIERGADKN
-329 RLAQVH
+329 RLAQVQ

-346 PEEIAVSIVAQM
+346 PEEIAVSIVAQL
-358 IQARRGPKDR
+358 IQSRRGRKDR
-368 KRLSNY
+368 RRLSNY
-374 ERVSAAAHAS
+374 ERISAAAPVTSA
-384 ST
+384 

>member
-1 MNDVFAEILRL
+1 MNDVFSEILRL
-12 NQQGRRAALCTI
+12 KEQGHRGALCTI

-39 LVGEDG
+39 LVGDDG

-62 EAQRVLKKDIS
+62 EAKQVVKKDVA

-104 PARVEAVFEEIA
+104 PGRLNDVFEEVT
-116 RIRAQGEKGAIA
+116 RLRAQGEKGAIA
-128 TVISSRIPPAMK
+128 TVISSRIPSSMK
-140 DKAKLVLRADG
+140 EKSKLVLRADG
-151 TVVGRL
+151 TVVGAL
-157 GEGGFIED
+157 GDGGFIED
-165 HVRQKAEDVMRED
+165 CVRRKAEEVMRED

-184 FEVGEDEAQRWGLER
+184 FEIGDDEAQRWGIEA
-199 GDTLDVFVEPI
+199 GETLDVFIEPI

-230 IATMVGFKTVV
+230 VAKSVGFKIVV
-241 IDDRPAFA
+241 IDDRPSFA
-249 NKERFPMA
+249 NQERFPMA
-257 DATLVEDLTTVF
+257 DETRVEDMETVF
-269 ERLNIDDQSYIVAV
+269 ERLPVDDQSYIVAV

-291 PVIEQAIRTNAR
+291 PVIEQAIRTDAR

-314 TRMWKKLIERGAHRE
+314 SRMWKKLIERGADRE

-346 PEEIAVSIVAQM
+346 PEEIAVSIVAQL
-358 IQARRGPKDR
+358 IQARRGRKDR
-368 KRLSNY
+368 RRLSNY
-374 ERVSAAAHAS
+374 ERIAAAAPIAS
-384 ST
+384 A

>member
-12 NQQGRRAALCTI
+12 KEQGHRGALCTI

-39 LVGEDG
+39 LVGDDG

-62 EAQRVLKKDIS
+62 EAKQVVKKDVA

-104 PARVEAVFEEIA
+104 PGRLNDVFEEVT
-116 RIRAQGEKGAIA
+116 RLRAQGEKGAIA
-128 TVISSRIPPAMK
+128 TVISSRIPPSMK
-140 DKAKLVLRADG
+140 EKSKLVLRADG
-151 TVVGRL
+151 GVVGAL
-157 GEGGFIED
+157 GDGGFLED
-165 HVRQKAEDVMRED
+165 CVRRKAEEVMRED

-184 FEVGEDEAQRWGLER
+184 FEIGDDEAQRWGIEA
-199 GDTLDVFVEPI
+199 GETLDVFIEPI

-230 IATMVGFKTVV
+230 VAKSVGFKIVV
-241 IDDRPAFA
+241 IDDRPSFA
-249 NKERFPMA
+249 NQERFPMA
-257 DATLVEDLTTVF
+257 DETRVEDMETVF
-269 ERLNIDDQSYIVAV
+269 ERLPVDDQSYIVAV

-291 PVIEQAIRTNAR
+291 PVIEQAIRTDAR

-314 TRMWKKLIERGAHRE
+314 SRMWKKLIERGANRE

-346 PEEIAVSIVAQM
+346 PEEIAVSIVAQL
-358 IQARRGPKDR
+358 IQARRGRKDR
-368 KRLSNY
+368 RRLSNY
-374 ERVSAAAHAS
+374 ERISAAAPIAS
-384 ST
+384 A

>member
-12 NQQGRRAALCTI
+12 QQQGQRAALCTI

-39 LVGEDG
+39 LVGDDG

-62 EAQRVLKKDIS
+62 EAQRVVKKDIS

-99 IEPVV
+99 IESVV
-104 PARVEAVFEEIA
+104 PQRLNAVFEEIA
-116 RIRAQGEKGAIA
+116 RIRAAGEKGAIA

-140 DKAKLVLRADG
+140 EKSKLVLRADG
-151 TVVGRL
+151 TVVGAI
-157 GEGGFIED
+157 GNGGFIEEY
-165 HVRQKAEDVMRED
+165 VRQKAEEVMRED

-184 FEVGEDEAQRWGLER
+184 FEIGDEEAQRWGLQAGE
-199 GDTLDVFVEPI
+199 TLDVFVEPI

-230 IATMVGFKTVV
+230 IAKMVGFKVVV

-249 NKERFPMA
+249 NRERFPMA
-257 DATLVEDLTTVF
+257 DDTLVEDLYTVF
-269 ERLNIDDQSYIVAV
+269 ERLRIDDQSYIVAV

-291 PVIEQAIRTNAR
+291 PVIEQAIRTEAR

-314 TRMWKKLIERGAHRE
+314 SRMWKKLIERGANPD

-346 PEEIAVSIVAQM
+346 PEEIAVSVVAQL
-358 IQARRGPKDR
+358 IQVRRGRKDR
-368 KRLSNY
+368 RRLSNY
-374 ERVSAAAHAS
+374 ERVSAVVPATSA
-384 ST
+384 

>member
-12 NQQGRRAALCTI
+12 KQQGRRAALCTI

-104 PARVEAVFEEIA
+104 PARMEAVFEEIA

-128 TVISSRIPPAMK
+128 SVISSRIPPAMK

-157 GEGGFIED
+157 GEGGFIEEY
-165 HVRQKAEDVMRED
+165 VRQKAEDVMRED

-184 FEVGEDEAQRWGLER
+184 FEVGEDDAQRWGLEPR
-199 GDTLDVFVEPI
+199 DTLDVFVEPI

-291 PVIEQAIRTNAR
+291 PVVEQAIRTSAR

-314 TRMWKKLIERGAHRE
+314 TRMWKKLIERGADRD

-346 PEEIAVSIVAQM
+346 PEEIAVSIVAQL

-374 ERVSAAAHAS
+374 ERVSAVAQAS
-384 ST
+384 SA

>member
-12 NQQGRRAALCTI
+12 NQQGRRAALCTV

-104 PARVEAVFEEIA
+104 PARMEAVFEEIA

-151 TVVGRL
+151 TVVGHL
-157 GEGGFIED
+157 GEGGFIEE

-291 PVIEQAIRTNAR
+291 PVIEQAIRTSAR

-314 TRMWKKLIERGAHRE
+314 TRMWKKLIERGADRE

-335 APIGLEIGADT
+335 APIGLEVGADT
-346 PEEIAVSIVAQM
+346 PEEIAVSIVAQL

-374 ERVSAAAHAS
+374 ERVSSAAHAS
-384 ST
+384 SA

>member
-1 MNDVFAEILRL
+1 MSDVFSELLRL
-12 NQQGRRAALCTI
+12 KQQGQRAALCTI

-62 EAQRVLKKDIS
+62 EAQRVIKKDIS
-73 KIASFILTEQH
+73 KIAAFILTEQH

-104 PARVEAVFEEIA
+104 PQRLNEVFEEIA
-116 RIRAQGEKGAIA
+116 RIRAAGEKGAIA

-140 DKAKLVLRADG
+140 EKSKLVLRADG
-151 TVVGRL
+151 TVVG
-157 GEGGFIED
+157 GIGDGGFIED
-165 HVRQKAEDVMRED
+165 YVRQRAEEVMRED

-184 FEVGEDEAQRWGLER
+184 FELGEEEAQRWGLDSGE
-199 GDTLDVFVEPI
+199 TLDVFVEPI

-230 IATMVGFKTVV
+230 IAKMVGFKLVV

-249 NKERFPMA
+249 NQERFPMA
-257 DATLVEDLTTVF
+257 DETRVEDLYTVF
-269 ERLNIDDQSYIVAV
+269 ERLKIDDQSYIVAV

-314 TRMWKKLIERGAHRE
+314 SRMWKKLIERGADPK
-329 RLAQVH
+329 RLAEVH

-346 PEEIAVSIVAQM
+346 PEEIAVSVVAQL
-358 IQARRGPKDR
+358 IQVRRGRKDR
-368 KRLSNY
+368 RRLSNY
-374 ERVSAAAHAS
+374 ERIPAAVSATSA
-384 ST
+384 

>member
-1 MNDVFAEILRL
+1 MNDIFAEILRL
-12 NQQGRRAALCTI
+12 QQQGQRGALCTI

-62 EAQRVLKKDIS
+62 EAQRVVKRDIS
-73 KIASFILTEQH
+73 KIAAFILTEQH

-104 PARVEAVFEEIA
+104 PERMQAVFEEIA
-116 RIRAQGEKGAIA
+116 RLRAQGEKGAIA
-128 TVISSRIPPAMK
+128 TVISSRIPAAMK
-140 DKAKLVLRADG
+140 VKSKLLLRADG
-151 TVVGRL
+151 TTLGSI

-165 HVRQKAEDVMRED
+165 CVRQKAEEVMRQD

-184 FEVGEDEAQRWGLER
+184 FEIGDEEAQRWGLEP
-199 GDTLDVFVEPI
+199 GETLDVFVEPI

-217 LFGGGHVSLQIAK
+217 LFGGGHVSLQIAR
-230 IATMVGFKTVV
+230 IAKMVGFKIVV

-257 DATLVEDLTTVF
+257 DDTRVEDLYTVF
-269 ERLNIDDQSYIVAV
+269 ERLKIDDQSYIVAV

-291 PVIEQAIRTNAR
+291 PVIEQAIRTEAR

-314 TRMWKKLIERGAHRE
+314 SRMWKKLIERGADKN

-346 PEEIAVSIVAQM
+346 PEEIAVSIVAQL
-358 IQARRGPKDR
+358 IQSRRGRKDR
-368 KRLSNY
+368 RRLSNY
-374 ERVSAAAHAS
+374 ERISSAAPVTSA
-384 ST
+384 

>member
-12 NQQGRRAALCTI
+12 KQQGQRGALCTI

-62 EAQRVLKKDIS
+62 EAQRVVKKDIS

-104 PARVEAVFEEIA
+104 PDRMTAIFEEIA
-116 RIRAQGEKGAIA
+116 RIRAEGEKGAIA

-140 DKAKLVLRADG
+140 EKSKLVLRADG
-151 TVVGRL
+151 TILGAI

-165 HVRQKAEDVMRED
+165 YVRQKAEEVMRED
-178 YLTVLQ
+178 YLTILQ
-184 FEVGEDEAQRWGLER
+184 FEVNDEEAQRWGLEP
-199 GDTLDVFVEPI
+199 GDALDVFVEPI

-230 IATMVGFKTVV
+230 VAKMVGFKIVV

-257 DATLVEDLTTVF
+257 DDTRVEDLYTVF
-269 ERLNIDDQSYIVAV
+269 ERLKIDDQSYIVAV

-291 PVIEQAIRTNAR
+291 PVIEQAIRTDAR

-314 TRMWKKLIERGAHRE
+314 SRMWKKLIERGADKN

-346 PEEIAVSIVAQM
+346 PEEIAVSIVAQL
-358 IQARRGPKDR
+358 IQSRRGRKDR
-368 KRLSNY
+368 RRLSNY
-374 ERVSAAAHAS
+374 EHVPAAAHVPSA
-384 ST
+384 

>member
-12 NQQGRRAALCTI
+12 KQEGQRGALCTV

-62 EAQRVLKKDIS
+62 EAQRVVKRDTS

-104 PARVEAVFEEIA
+104 PDRMTAVFEEIA
-116 RIRAQGEKGAIA
+116 RIRAEGEKGAIA

-140 DKAKLVLRADG
+140 EKSKLVLRADG
-151 TVVGRL
+151 TILGGI

-165 HVRQKAEDVMRED
+165 CVRQKAGEVMRED
-178 YLTVLQ
+178 YLAVLQ
-184 FEVGEDEAQRWGLER
+184 FDIGDEEAPRWGLEP

-210 VAIPTLY
+210 IAIPTLY
-217 LFGGGHVSLQIAK
+217 LFGGGHVSLQIAR
-230 IATMVGFKTVV
+230 IAKMVGFKIVV
-241 IDDRPAFA
+241 IEDRPTFA

-257 DATLVEDLTTVF
+257 DETRVEDMYTVF
-269 ERLNIDDQSYIVAV
+269 ERLKIDDQSYIVAV

-291 PVIEQAIRTNAR
+291 PVIEQAIRTEAR

-314 TRMWKKLIERGAHRE
+314 SRMWKKLIERGADKA

-346 PEEIAVSIVAQM
+346 PEEIAVSIVAQL
-358 IQARRGPKDR
+358 IQSRRGRKDR
-368 KRLSNY
+368 RRLSNY
-374 ERVSAAAHAS
+374 ERISAAAHVAS
-384 ST
+384 A

>member
-1 MNDVFAEILRL
+1 MNDVFSEILRL
-12 NQQGRRAALCTI
+12 KQEGQRGALCTI

-62 EAQRVLKKDIS
+62 EAQRVVKKDIS

-104 PARVEAVFEEIA
+104 PERMTAVFEEIA

-128 TVISSRIPPAMK
+128 TVISSRIPPEMK
-140 DKAKLVLRADG
+140 EQSKLVLRADG
-151 TVVGRL
+151 TIVG
-157 GEGGFIED
+157 GIGAGGFIED
-165 HVRQKAEDVMRED
+165 SVRQKAEEVMRED

-184 FEVGEDEAQRWGLER
+184 FDISEEEAQRWGLEP

-210 VAIPTLY
+210 IAIPTLY

-230 IATMVGFKTVV
+230 VAKMVGFKIVV

-257 DATLVEDLTTVF
+257 DETRVEDMYTVF
-269 ERLNIDDQSYIVAV
+269 ERLHIDDQSYIVAV

-291 PVIEQAIRTNAR
+291 PVIEQAIRTEAR

-314 TRMWKKLIERGAHRE
+314 SRMWKKLIERGADKQ
-329 RLAQVH
+329 RLTQVH

-346 PEEIAVSIVAQM
+346 PEEIAVSIVAQL
-358 IQARRGPKDR
+358 IESRRGRKDR
-368 KRLSNY
+368 RRLSNY
-374 ERVSAAAHAS
+374 ERISATADVTPA
-384 ST
+384 